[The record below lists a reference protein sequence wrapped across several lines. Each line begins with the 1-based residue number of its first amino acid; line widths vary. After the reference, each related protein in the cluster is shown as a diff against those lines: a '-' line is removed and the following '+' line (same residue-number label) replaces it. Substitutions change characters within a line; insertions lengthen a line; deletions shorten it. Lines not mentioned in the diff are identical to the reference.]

1 MKTQKEKINQRSNE
15 TLLIIGFIILLIIVL
30 YQAYQVTILQQ
41 EINNLGWI
49 FKWKRKKK
57 KE

>member
-49 FKWKRKKK
+49 FK
-57 KE
+57 